1 MLEVL
6 IISIGLV
13 LIIEGTIY
21 FIFANKL
28 ELIISMLK
36 NFNPQKIK
44 TVSLLIAFFGLCLIY
59 ITFKFYGEFK

>member
-13 LIIEGTIY
+13 LVIEGTVY

-28 ELIISMLK
+28 EIIISILK

-59 ITFKFYGEFK
+59 FTFKFYGEFK